1 MSYAVSAALQAA
13 VYQALAGNSEV
24 SALSGGDIFDAPP
37 AGPEPALYV
46 TLGPERV
53 RDASDQTGQGATHDF
68 TVSVITEA
76 AGFAEAKA
84 LAAAVSDTLV
94 DAPLVLNRG
103 RLVALRFAK
112 ARARR
117 LRPGD
122 QRRIDLTFRARVDDS

>member
-13 VYQALAGNSEV
+13 VYQALAGNSAV
-24 SALSGGDIFDAPP
+24 AALSGGEIFDAPP

-53 RDASDQTGQGATHDF
+53 RDASDQGAEGATHDF
-68 TVSVITEA
+68 TISVITNS

-84 LAAAVSDTLV
+84 LAGAVSDALI
-94 DAPLVLNRG
+94 DAPLALSRG
-103 RLVALRFAK
+103 RLVALGFSR

-122 QRRIDLTFRARVDDS
+122 QRRIDLTFRARVDDT

>member
-13 VYQALAGNSEV
+13 VYQALAGNSAV
-24 SALSGGDIFDAPP
+24 ATLSGGEVFDAPP

-53 RDASDQTGQGATHDF
+53 RDASDQGVGAATHDF
-68 TVSVITEA
+68 TVSVITNS

-84 LAAAVSDTLV
+84 LAGAVSDALI
-94 DAPLVLNRG
+94 DAPLALSRG
-103 RLVALRFAK
+103 RLVALGFSR

-122 QRRIDLTFRARVDDS
+122 QRRIDLTFRARVDDT